1 MTLRCSELF
10 SVPPGVPQFLTAM
23 DRPVL
28 EKLILAK
35 LSLPPDA
42 ERLIKK
48 FLQVPTP
55 TALLMKRVV
64 VLHAYPHDWYLVQ
77 SPVLRNYEQHGRWTN
92 PPLRPEIII
101 SHRYRNEADYWYAE
115 DSDDDFRDESPWRSR
130 IFDSAGEPKGG
141 RGYRSFVK
149 LWEPQLD
156 PDEDL
161 EWSHVTP
168 EGIERMSRE
177 ARDLCPVSV

>member
-1 MTLRCSELF
+1 
-10 SVPPGVPQFLTAM
+10 M

-35 LSLPPDA
+35 LLLPPDA

-55 TALLMKRVV
+55 TALLMKRVRV
-64 VLHAYPHDWYLVQ
+64 IWPWHDGYLVQ
-77 SPVLRNYEQHGRWTN
+77 SPDLRNHEQHGRWTN

-101 SHRYRNEADYWYAE
+101 SHRYRNEEGTEALLATIVQRLRVGL
-115 DSDDDFRDESPWRSR
+115 DDEFWGDVPVRSR
-130 IFDSAGEPKGG
+130 GFDSAGEPKGG
-141 RGYRSFVK
+141 RGYVSFVK
-149 LWEPQLD
+149 LWEPQLHPDDD
-156 PDEDL
+156 P

-168 EGIERMSRE
+168 EGIERRSRE
-177 ARDLCPVSV
+177 AQRRCPVSM